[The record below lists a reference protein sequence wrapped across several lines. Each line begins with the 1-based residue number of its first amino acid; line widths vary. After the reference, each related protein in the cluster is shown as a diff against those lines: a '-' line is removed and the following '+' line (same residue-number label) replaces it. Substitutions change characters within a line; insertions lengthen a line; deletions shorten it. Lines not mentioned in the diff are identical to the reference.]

1 MVFARPNLERLN
13 SSLCLPCSRQM
24 RWLLCFC
31 SFFSCCF
38 NSLLGIS
45 SMQAQVRG
53 QFKVSLYL
61 DLGGFLPVASL
72 FQGSSLNFQLLWQ
85 PQTPSSDKPETLG
98 SAPVLAAP
106 CCVDWD
112 VSWGEKLCRHGPQ
125 PSWFPSLQISSNFYL
140 TLAIFLRPSR
150 SYALYL
156 SRVYNCYL
164 KES

>member
-1 MVFARPNLERLN
+1 MVFARPTLERLN

-24 RWLLCFC
+24 RWLPGFC
-31 SFFSCCF
+31 SFSSCCF
-38 NSLLGIS
+38 NSLLGVS
-45 SMQAQVRG
+45 STQAQVRG
-53 QFKVSLYL
+53 QLKVSLYL
-61 DLGGFLPVASL
+61 DLGGFLSVAPL

-106 CCVDWD
+106 CRVDGD
-112 VSWGEKLCRHGPQ
+112 VSWGEKLCRRGPQ
-125 PSWFPSLQISSNFYL
+125 PSWFPSLQIPSNFYL
-140 TLAIFLRPSR
+140 TLVIFLRPSN

-156 SRVYNCYL
+156 FRVYNCFL